1 MRRAAAVG
9 LLVGAI
15 VGGISQSHQLRSATH
30 LLTHPDWGWL
40 GVAIGLEA
48 VSMVV
53 FALLQQRLL
62 RAGQIKV
69 GLGPMVGIT
78 LAANALALSLPGG
91 VAWGAPW
98 VFRRLRRR
106 GADRTLAGW
115 VVLVAGGLGSFAL
128 FLVVVAGVEIG
139 GGHSPVADARVPMAA
154 LALLPLLLAVGVLLA
169 RRFSRA
175 LVVLRL
181 AERGTAV
188 LPFGARIN
196 DAVAGLAIRMHRVRL
211 HPRAWAGLG
220 GLAVLNWLVDCAC
233 LIACVWAVGGS
244 VPWRGVLLAYGL
256 SQLTACLPI
265 IPGGLGLVEGS
276 LAVLLAAYGMPADEA
291 LASVVVYRIVSFW
304 VVVPAGWGAWGY
316 IALTEHRSDR
326 RRARRAPADHRRV
339 IVPAPVGSP
348 ALEPAA

>member
-15 VGGISQSHQLRSATH
+15 VGGISQSHQLRNATH
-30 LLTHPDWGWL
+30 LLTHPHWGWF
-40 GVAIGLEA
+40 GVAIGLET
-48 VSMVV
+48 VSMAV
-53 FALLQQRLL
+53 FALLQQHLL

-106 GADRTLAGW
+106 GADKTLAGW

-139 GGHSPVADARVPMAA
+139 GSHGPVADARAPMAA

-169 RRFSRA
+169 RRSSRPR
-175 LVVLRL
+175 VVLRL
-181 AERGTAV
+181 AERTTAV
-188 LPFGARIN
+188 LPFGRRIK

-211 HPRAWAGLG
+211 HPRAWAALG
-220 GLAVLNWLVDCAC
+220 GLAVLNWVVDCAC
-233 LIACVWAVGGS
+233 LVACVWAVGWS

-276 LAVLLAAYGMPADEA
+276 LTVLLVTSGMPANEA
-291 LASVVVYRIVSFW
+291 LASVVMYRIVSFW
-304 VVVPAGWGAWGY
+304 LVVPVGWGAWGY
-316 IALTEHRSDR
+316 IALTEHRSDLS
-326 RRARRAPADHRRV
+326 RARRAPADPRRLTA
-339 IVPAPVGSP
+339 PTPVGSP
-348 ALEPAA
+348 ALVPAA